1 MSRKRPRE
9 EPEDDLG
16 LGGLYDFLPPPD
28 PDKDAAA
35 KEAAEKK
42 NKGKPPLP
50 PEDKSKVIFLDVDGV
65 LLPAGSVET
74 IFIDG
79 VALPV
84 RDTIKESDFKGTAL
98 DNLRSIVQQTG
109 ATIVLSSEWRRSD
122 TLSSSI
128 GAVLKGW
135 DIPVFH
141 EKTPIFKPR
150 EDLQKANL
158 DAAIVWCERRAREIG
173 KWLKDHKEVTAW
185 VAIDDLD
192 FNWADSVRM
201 QGTPFIKYRSVHTD
215 ALHCITDSDQKQAVQ
230 LLLNPPPEPRIPTRV
245 RSVDLTASESSGM
258 LCSTEDSAPERLR
271 LG

>member
-1 MSRKRPRE
+1 MSRKRPRP
-9 EPEDDLG
+9 EPEEDS

-28 PDKDAAA
+28 PEKDAAA

-42 NKGKPPLP
+42 NKAKPPLP

-74 IFIDG
+74 IFIEG

-84 RDTIKESDFKGTAL
+84 RDTIKESDFNIAAL
-98 DNLRSIVQQTG
+98 DNLRGIIQHTG
-109 ATIVLSSEWRRSD
+109 SSIVLSSEWRRSE

-128 GAVLKGW
+128 AAVLKGH
-135 DIPVFH
+135 DIPVFYDY
-141 EKTPIFKPR
+141 TPILKPR
-150 EDLQKANL
+150 PELSKL
-158 DAAIVWCERRAREIG
+158 DPAIVWCERRAREIG
-173 KWLKDHKEVTAW
+173 QWLRNHKEVTAW

-192 FNWADSVRM
+192 FQWADNVR
-201 QGTPFIKYRSVHTD
+201 QSGTPFVKYRSVHTN
-215 ALHCITDSDQKQAVQ
+215 ATHCITDANKEEAVNI
-230 LLLNPPPEPRIPTRV
+230 LLNPPPEPRIPSR
-245 RSVDLTASESSGM
+245 RSIDLSVDNSSGP